1 MVYIGMD
8 INWELLSFKGT
19 FRYWADLRGQIGKS
33 HERLIEPISSTSES
47 TYLAFR
53 APSPDSHFSDLSSG
67 LGLEKK
73 LTLSGIPETNGALA
87 AFSSLGHENHWIVLR
102 TEDNQT
108 VFDLYLR
115 KDAPK

>member
-1 MVYIGMD
+1 MD
-8 INWELLSFKGT
+8 IDWKLLSFKGGLG
-19 FRYWADLRGQIGKS
+19 YWADRCGQMGKS
-33 HERLIEPISSTSES
+33 HECLIEPLSSPSES
-47 TYLAFR
+47 IYLAFL
-53 APSPDSHFSDLSSG
+53 APSPDSHFSEISSG

-73 LTLSGIPETNGALA
+73 LTTSRIPETNGALA